1 MLKFSGM
8 LTHLIKERES
18 SDHMKVIIERLMQL
32 ANRGHLTDSE
42 MNEFLRISLFLT
54 SWSIEMNAN
63 CIMNK
68 QDRTEMV
75 IIMLSLLT
83 SRIFENLHIEQR
95 NIIINPSDPDDVLSG
110 DMEYSHLV
118 GNC

>member
-1 MLKFSGM
+1 
-8 LTHLIKERES
+8 
-18 SDHMKVIIERLMQL
+18 MQL

-42 MNEFLRISLFLT
+42 MNELLRISLFLT
-54 SWSIEMNAN
+54 SWSIEMNAS

-75 IIMLSLLT
+75 IITLSLLT
-83 SRIFENLHIEQR
+83 SRIFENLNIEQR
-95 NIIINPSDPDDVLSG
+95 NIIINPTDPDDAFSG
-110 DMEYSHLV
+110 TMEYSYVV